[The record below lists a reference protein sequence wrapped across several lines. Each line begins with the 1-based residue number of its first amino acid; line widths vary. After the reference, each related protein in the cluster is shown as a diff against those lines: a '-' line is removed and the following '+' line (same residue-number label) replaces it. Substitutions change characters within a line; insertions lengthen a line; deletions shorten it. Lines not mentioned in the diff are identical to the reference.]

1 MMELYPDISEEVRQK
16 TQFWLDM
23 AFLQNVPKG
32 LKMLMQFEETL
43 TEHERD
49 YVDMC
54 FQLRLEEKYK
64 DEENF
69 SNQRQKRFR

>member
-69 SNQRQKRFR
+69 SN

>member
-64 DEENF
+64 DEESF
-69 SNQRQKRFR
+69 SN